1 MEYSLRTE
9 GTDGSKDDFVLFM
22 FLFLSKRVKRAHALI
37 PHQVESQT
45 FKERVRLISL
55 NGVIFA

>member
-1 MEYSLRTE
+1 MEYSLRTQ

-22 FLFLSKRVKRAHALI
+22 FLFLSERVKRAHALI
-37 PHQVESQT
+37 RLQVEKRT
-45 FKERVRLISL
+45 FKERMSLISL